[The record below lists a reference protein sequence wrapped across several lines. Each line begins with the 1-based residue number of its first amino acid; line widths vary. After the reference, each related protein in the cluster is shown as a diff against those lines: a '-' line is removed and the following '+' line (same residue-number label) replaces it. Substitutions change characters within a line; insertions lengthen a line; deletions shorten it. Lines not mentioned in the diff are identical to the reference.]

1 MQSLNKQTFGQL
13 WNLKENSGPIMG
25 DYSTFKNGLD
35 IIEALTK
42 RLDRLTG
49 FDSELDNILGGRQ
62 HDGGLDGVQFNL
74 SELYMTSK
82 SSNNL
87 MDAYQSRLDPFKNAG
102 ILFEET
108 DKTQSHKHETG
119 REISVPCTIQESFP
133 THQKE
138 NSFTMLEEVHHK
150 HNLKL
155 SPMEGYT
162 LSTEELRSE
171 YPINPHL
178 DHTTKMT
185 TVNEDF
191 TKNVDKN
198 LAFKDFTTNVDKDL
212 IFNDFTR
219 KVDENLTFKETRTV
233 KKDLTNNFD
242 EALTRNF
249 HRDLTENFNKDF
261 TSSFDKDL
269 TRNSE
274 NEFTNNIDKDIGNY
288 LVLRDTCDAD
298 ISTNQSQSLT
308 ELITLAIN
316 GTGDPNSFSTIEE
329 VKDIQHIKF
338 SPLEGCSFNS
348 QVTTTEFS
356 PHDYLS
362 LSAAREAMTSSE
374 HTMLPSLQR
383 EHTRDVAT
391 LEDYNV
397 HREYEDSQNEKYG
410 EWNRDEVAMYNN
422 EPQDSNSFR
431 TIEEVKDIQHI
442 KFSPLEGCSLNS
454 QVTTTE
460 FSPHDYLSL
469 SATRQAVTS
478 SEHAMLPSGP
488 TNSEATKD
496 IVLLANNTMRNES
509 MRDLATLLD
518 EESHSTRS
526 VNLALVPSYGKV
538 HREYEDTLDVDKHRG
553 WNRDEM
559 AVYNPERSEDP
570 NSFSTIEEVKDIQ
583 HIKFSPLEGCS
594 FNSQVTTTEFSPR
607 DYLMLHR
614 VKHSGDPGSNPSVDE
629 I

>member
-1 MQSLNKQTFGQL
+1 MFSVFSGQTFGQL
-13 WNLKENSGPIMG
+13 WNLKENSDPIMG

-138 NSFTMLEEVHHK
+138 NSFTMLEVVHHK

-155 SPMEGYT
+155 SPMEGCI
-162 LSTEELRSE
+162 LSTEELRSD
-171 YPINPHL
+171 YPINPRL

-198 LAFKDFTTNVDKDL
+198 LAFKVTTNVDKDL

-219 KVDENLTFKETRTV
+219 NVDENLTFKEIRNV

-269 TRNSE
+269 TRNFE

-308 ELITLAIN
+308 ELITSAIN

-374 HTMLPSLQR
+374 HAMLPSLQR

-391 LEDYNV
+391 LEDYKV
-397 HREYEDSQNEKYG
+397 HREDSQNEKYG

-422 EPQDSNSFR
+422 EPQDPNSFS

-460 FSPHDYLSL
+460 FSPHDYLS
-469 SATRQAVTS
+469 ATRQAVTS
-478 SEHAMLPSGP
+478 SEHVMLPSDP
-488 TNSEATKD
+488 INSEATKD

-526 VNLALVPSYGKV
+526 VNLALVPSHGKV
-538 HREYEDTLDVDKHRG
+538 HREYEETLDVDKHRG

-559 AVYNPERSEDP
+559 AMYNPERSQNP

-594 FNSQVTTTEFSPR
+594 LNSQVTTTEFSPR

-614 VKHSGDPGSNPSVDE
+614 VGEEKANE
-629 I
+629 IEAAN

>member
-1 MQSLNKQTFGQL
+1 
-13 WNLKENSGPIMG
+13 MG

-119 REISVPCTIQESFP
+119 REISVPCMIQDSFP

-155 SPMEGYT
+155 SPMEGCT

-171 YPINPHL
+171 YPINPRL

-198 LAFKDFTTNVDKDL
+198 LAFKVTTNVDKDL

-219 KVDENLTFKETRTV
+219 NVE
-233 KKDLTNNFD
+233 KDLTNNFD

-249 HRDLTENFNKDF
+249 HRDLTKNFNKDF

-269 TRNSE
+269 TRKFE
-274 NEFTNNIDKDIGNY
+274 NEFTNNIDKDIGKY

-308 ELITLAIN
+308 ELITSAIN

-374 HTMLPSLQR
+374 HAMLPSLQR

-391 LEDYNV
+391 LEDYKV
-397 HREYEDSQNEKYG
+397 HREDSQNEKYG

-422 EPQDSNSFR
+422 KPQEPNSFS

-469 SATRQAVTS
+469 SATREAMTS
-478 SEHAMLPSGP
+478 SENAMLPSGNI
-488 TNSEATKD
+488 NSEATRN
-496 IVLLANNTMRNES
+496 IALLANNTMKNES
-509 MRDLATLLD
+509 LRDLATLLD
-518 EESHSTRS
+518 EESYSTRN
-526 VNLALVPSYGKV
+526 VNLALVPSHGKV
-538 HREYEDTLDVDKHRG
+538 HREYEDTLDVDKHRE

-559 AVYNPERSEDP
+559 AVYNPERSQAASR
-570 NSFSTIEEVKDIQ
+570 NSKLKVAKQCFHVWQASQTPQSGE
-583 HIKFSPLEGCS
+583 
-594 FNSQVTTTEFSPR
+594 FNFTKLNAPILAM
-607 DYLMLHR
+607 Y
-614 VKHSGDPGSNPSVDE
+614 
-629 I
+629 

>member
-1 MQSLNKQTFGQL
+1 
-13 WNLKENSGPIMG
+13 
-25 DYSTFKNGLD
+25 
-35 IIEALTK
+35 
-42 RLDRLTG
+42 
-49 FDSELDNILGGRQ
+49 
-62 HDGGLDGVQFNL
+62 
-74 SELYMTSK
+74 
-82 SSNNL
+82 
-87 MDAYQSRLDPFKNAG
+87 
-102 ILFEET
+102 
-108 DKTQSHKHETG
+108 
-119 REISVPCTIQESFP
+119 
-133 THQKE
+133 
-138 NSFTMLEEVHHK
+138 
-150 HNLKL
+150 
-155 SPMEGYT
+155 
-162 LSTEELRSE
+162 
-171 YPINPHL
+171 
-178 DHTTKMT
+178 MT

-261 TSSFDKDL
+261 TRSFDKDL
-269 TRNSE
+269 TRNFE
-274 NEFTNNIDKDIGNY
+274 NEFTNNIDKDIGNC

-308 ELITLAIN
+308 ELITSAIN
-316 GTGDPNSFSTIEE
+316 GTGDPNSFS
-329 VKDIQHIKF
+329 
-338 SPLEGCSFNS
+338 
-348 QVTTTEFS
+348 
-356 PHDYLS
+356 
-362 LSAAREAMTSSE
+362 
-374 HTMLPSLQR
+374 
-383 EHTRDVAT
+383 
-391 LEDYNV
+391 
-397 HREYEDSQNEKYG
+397 
-410 EWNRDEVAMYNN
+410 
-422 EPQDSNSFR
+422 

-488 TNSEATKD
+488 INSEATKD

-518 EESHSTRS
+518 EECHSTRS
-526 VNLALVPSYGKV
+526 VNLALVPSHGKV

-559 AVYNPERSEDP
+559 AVYNPERSQDP

-614 VKHSGDPGSNPSVDE
+614 VGEEKANE
-629 I
+629 IEAAN